1 MKLIDKLVKEFTSI
15 NERVSGRDTVWD
27 SDKGE
32 VIDYMLKDR
41 RFYAKRASN
50 G

>member
-27 SDKGE
+27 SDQRE
-32 VIDYMLKDR
+32 VIDL
-41 RFYAKRASN
+41 SLIHI
-50 G
+50 